1 MAGMPWDGS
10 AFTFFFSFMLFFEC
24 VWRFRCDV
32 FDGFSMMCLC
42 VQCVFMQM
50 AMTGYR
56 WVELARIEIVMYIV
70 PQCF

>member
-10 AFTFFFSFMLFFEC
+10 GFTFFFSFMLFLS
-24 VWRFRCDV
+24 VYGDSV
-32 FDGFSMMCLC
+32 VMFSMDFLMMCLC